1 MDFEPLSQGVI
12 DAAPDWMRAI
22 PLRADGWRDENT
34 RSVLA
39 TEAGAPVAVGMI
51 WTSRVHGDR
60 YWFEIAVEPAFRMRG
75 HARDMFSHLTSLRA
89 VDIPFMARGYAN
101 EDRMTFLRA
110 LGARTIQ
117 IVPPAHIDV
126 AARSNLRPHPAVHS
140 GASAGW
146 ADVRAAN
153 ADVYEWTHA
162 SWSPVGEGFA
172 SALNEGLEDDLDL
185 EATSVAVVTG
195 RIVANCMVYRD
206 SLPPIVTAET
216 TQADCPDGERL
227 VEGCVRR
234 SLDVVEVDAA
244 DSAAATHH
252 G

>member
-1 MDFEPLSQGVI
+1 
-12 DAAPDWMRAI
+12 
-22 PLRADGWRDENT
+22 
-34 RSVLA
+34 
-39 TEAGAPVAVGMI
+39 
-51 WTSRVHGDR
+51 
-60 YWFEIAVEPAFRMRG
+60 
-75 HARDMFSHLTSLRA
+75 
-89 VDIPFMARGYAN
+89 MA
-101 EDRMTFLRA
+101 
-110 LGARTIQ
+110 GARTIQ

-126 AARSNLRPHPAVHS
+126 AARSSLRPHPAVQS

-185 EATSVAVVTG
+185 DLEATSVAVVKG

-234 SLDVVEVDAA
+234 SLDVLAARGVERAEFDGHVTDPHFLPVWTRLAPTGGWFHLVEVDAA

>member
-1 MDFEPLSQGVI
+1 MNQVVD
-12 DAAPDWMRAI
+12 
-22 PLRADGWRDENT
+22 
-34 RSVLA
+34 
-39 TEAGAPVAVGMI
+39 
-51 WTSRVHGDR
+51 
-60 YWFEIAVEPAFRMRG
+60 PAFRMRG
-75 HARDMFSHLTSLRA
+75 HARDMFSHLSRLRA

-101 EDRMTFLRA
+101 EDRMMFLRA

-126 AARSNLRPHPAVHS
+126 AARSSLRPHPAVQS

-172 SALNEGLEDDLDL
+172 SPLNEGLEDDLDL
-185 EATSVAVVTG
+185 EATSVAVVKG

-234 SLDVVEVDAA
+234 SLDVLAARGVERAEFDGHVTDPHFLPVWTRLAPTGDWFHLVEVDAA